1 MMNRTEKLK
10 SIFKDGNEIAKT
22 CDVKQMGF
30 SNDEI
35 ARLCNEGILT
45 RIKHGYYSL
54 GDRLISDEQVISTLL
69 PDVILCLETALFYH
83 GYSDYAPRTWNIAVP
98 RTFSRTKL
106 KFDSLFIKTKFVK
119 TDLFELGKTKMQING
134 FELNVYD
141 KERTICDC
149 FKYKNQI
156 DREIFNKAV
165 NAYIADDKKNLANLS
180 NYSKQM
186 RVYKK
191 VAEIMEVLL
200 NG

>member
-1 MMNRTEKLK
+1 MNRTEKLK

-22 CDVKQMGF
+22 CDVKQLGF

-106 KFDSLFIKTKFVK
+106 KFDSLFITPWRC
-119 TDLFELGKTKMQING
+119 G
-134 FELNVYD
+134 
-141 KERTICDC
+141 R
-149 FKYKNQI
+149 
-156 DREIFNKAV
+156 
-165 NAYIADDKKNLANLS
+165 
-180 NYSKQM
+180 
-186 RVYKK
+186 
-191 VAEIMEVLL
+191 
-200 NG
+200 

>member
-1 MMNRTEKLK
+1 MNRTEKLK

-22 CDVKQMGF
+22 CDVKQLGF

-54 GDRLISDEQVISTLL
+54 
-69 PDVILCLETALFYH
+69 

-106 KFDSLFIKTKFVK
+106 KFDSLFIKTKFVQ

>member
-1 MMNRTEKLK
+1 MNRTEKLK

-22 CDVKQMGF
+22 CDVKQLGF

-83 GYSDYAPRTWNIAVP
+83 GYSDYAPRTRNIAVP

-106 KFDSLFIKTKFVK
+106 KFDSLFIKTKFVQ

-141 KERTICDC
+141 KERTI
-149 FKYKNQI
+149 
-156 DREIFNKAV
+156 
-165 NAYIADDKKNLANLS
+165 
-180 NYSKQM
+180 
-186 RVYKK
+186 
-191 VAEIMEVLL
+191 
-200 NG
+200 

>member
-1 MMNRTEKLK
+1 MNKTKKLK
-10 SIFKDGNEIAKT
+10 TIFQNSKIVKT
-22 CDVKQMGF
+22 CDIKKLNF

-35 ARLCNEGILT
+35 AKLCNDGVIT

-54 GDRLISDEQVISTLL
+54 SDEFVSDEQVISTLL

-83 GYSDYAPRTWNIAVP
+83 GYSDYAPKEWNVAVP

-106 KFDSLFIKTKFVK
+106 NFDSLFIKPKFIQNE
-119 TDLFELGKTKMQING
+119 LFEIGKTKIQING
-134 FELNVYD
+134 FELNIYD

-156 DREIFNKAV
+156 DSEIFNKAI
-165 NAYIADDKKNLANLS
+165 NAYIADNNKNLANLS
-180 NYSKQM
+180 DYSKQM

>member
-1 MMNRTEKLK
+1 MNRTEKLK

-22 CDVKQMGF
+22 CDVKQLGF

-35 ARLCNEGILT
+35 ARFCNEGILT

-83 GYSDYAPRTWNIAVP
+83 GYSDYAPRAWNIAVP

-106 KFDSLFIKTKFVK
+106 KFDSLFIKTKFVQ

-165 NAYIADDKKNLANLS
+165 NAYIADDKRILLIFLITQ
-180 NYSKQM
+180 SK
-186 RVYKK
+186 
-191 VAEIMEVLL
+191 
-200 NG
+200 